1 MKNLDNFNAKK
12 EELLT
17 NLSAAIKAN
26 DADAMKA
33 SLSDWQSFMLD
44 SFESTKAEF
53 EATADRTILAARGVR
68 QLTVEET
75 NFYENFIK
83 SAKAQDDPAVTGV
96 ITNTMRELPK
106 TVLTSVLDE
115 IKQNH
120 PLLAAIDFQNTEAA
134 IKWVFNNQA
143 AGQTATWD
151 ELNTAITTE
160 LKGKI
165 DTLELTFCKLTAFM
179 YATQDMLDLGPVWV
193 DAYTR
198 QTLAEGLAVGL
209 EAAIV
214 DGDGVKKPV
223 GMTRN
228 FTGNFNPSTG
238 YARKSAVTVADFGVD
253 TYASIL
259 DTLSTTR
266 LGNKRDV
273 ASVILICNPSDYFT
287 KVMPATTRF
296 TEAGRYENNI
306 FPFPTQ
312 VIRST
317 AVPANHAVIGIGKNY
332 FMGIGASKGGK
343 LEQDDSY
350 KFLED
355 LRTYKIKLHG
365 NGRPIDINSF
375 VYLDITNVKPVLPVV
390 KTVTDSEE
398 DDG

>member
-306 FPFPTQ
+306 FPFPTE

-365 NGRPIDINSF
+365 NGRPVDINSF

>member
-12 EELLT
+12 EELLSNIT
-17 NLSAAIKAN
+17 TAISAN
-26 DADAMKA
+26 DAEAMKS
-33 SLSDWQSFMLD
+33 SLNAWQDFVTEEFNKS
-44 SFESTKAEF
+44 KAEF
-53 EATADRTILAARGVR
+53 EATADRSILAARGVR

-83 SAKAQDDPAVTGV
+83 AAKAQDDPTVTGV

-106 TVLTSVLDE
+106 TVITSVLDE

-120 PLLAAIDFQNTEAA
+120 PLLAEIDFQNTEAA

-143 AGQTATWD
+143 AGQMATWD
-151 ELNTAITTE
+151 ELNTPITTE

-179 YATQDMLDLGPVWV
+179 FCTQDMLDLGPVWV
-193 DAYTR
+193 DNYVR
-198 QTLAEGLAVGL
+198 MTLSEGLAAGL
-209 EAAIV
+209 VAAII

-228 FTGNFNPSTG
+228 FTGSFNPSTG
-238 YARKSAVTVADFGVD
+238 YARKSAVAVDDFGVD

-273 ASVILICNPSDYFT
+273 SSVILLCNPSDYFT

-296 TEAGRYENNI
+296 TESGKYENNL
-306 FPFPTQ
+306 FPFPTK
-312 VIRST
+312 VIRET

-343 LEQDDSY
+343 LEQSDEY

>member
-273 ASVILICNPSDYFT
+273 SSVILICNPSDYFT

-306 FPFPTQ
+306 FPFPTE

-343 LEQDDSY
+343 LEKDDSY

>member
-228 FTGNFNPSTG
+228 FTGNFNPSSG

-273 ASVILICNPSDYFT
+273 SSVILICNPSDYFT

>member
-12 EELLT
+12 DELLS
-17 NLSAAIKAN
+17 NLTASIAAN
-26 DADAMKA
+26 DADSMKTNLEA
-33 SLSDWQSFMLD
+33 WQSFMVEE
-44 SFESTKAEF
+44 FNAAKAEF
-53 EATADRTILAARGVR
+53 EATADRTILAARGAR
-68 QLTVEET
+68 QLTAEET
-75 NFYENFIK
+75 NFYEDFIK
-83 SAKAQDDPAVTGV
+83 SAKAQDDPEVTGV

-120 PLLAAIDFQNTEAA
+120 PLLAAINFQNTSAA
-134 IKWVFNNQA
+134 IKWVFNNQT
-143 AGQTATWD
+143 AGQSATWD

-193 DAYTR
+193 DAYVR
-198 QTLAEGLAVGL
+198 ATLSEALAVGL
-209 EAAIV
+209 ETAIV

-228 FTGNFNPSTG
+228 FTGNFNPTTG
-238 YARKSAVTVADFGVD
+238 YARKTAVTVTDFGVD

-266 LGNKRDV
+266 LGNKRDISEV
-273 ASVILICNPSDYFT
+273 VLICNPSDYFT

-296 TEAGRYENNI
+296 TESGTYKNNI
-306 FPFPTQ
+306 FPFPTT

-317 AVPANHAVIGIGKNY
+317 AVPANHAVMGISKNY
-332 FMGIGASKGGK
+332 FMGIGTSKGGR
-343 LEQDDSY
+343 LEKDDSY

-365 NGRPIDINSF
+365 NGRPVDINSF
-375 VYLDITNVKPVLPVV
+375 VYLDITNVQPVLPVV
-390 KTVTDSEE
+390 KTVTDAE
-398 DDG
+398 DGD